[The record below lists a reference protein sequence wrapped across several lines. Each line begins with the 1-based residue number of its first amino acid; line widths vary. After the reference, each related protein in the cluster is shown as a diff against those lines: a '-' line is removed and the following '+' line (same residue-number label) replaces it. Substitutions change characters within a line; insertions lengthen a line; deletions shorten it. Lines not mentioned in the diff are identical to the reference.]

1 MAGDDNTSFISSV
14 LDGSTS
20 SEPWGLAEPSNVP
33 VDRQT
38 PPAPDPTQWVGAASV
53 APATPGSGGG
63 YQFDPETIAKR
74 ITDWEQVIDGIKA
87 DEIQLRVAQT
97 NVVPPSGDTPASA
110 NAKAT
115 FNSIQAAIDHNMSMR
130 QYAQSWL
137 DALHKAN
144 GTYVENDQDTGKGLS
159 GAASA
164 TDGHGLF
171 S

>member
-74 ITDWEQVIDGIKA
+74 ITDWEQVMDGIRSDQRALEYASEKA
-87 DEIQLRVAQT
+87 
-97 NVVPPSGDTPASA
+97 NPPSGDTPAQQ
-110 NAKAT
+110 NAQAT
-115 FNSIQAAIDHNMSMR
+115 RNSITAAINQNLAMQ
-130 QYAQSWL
+130 QYAQAWL
-137 DALHKAN
+137 EALHKAN
-144 GTYVENDQDTGKGLS
+144 GTYVEHDQDTGTGLS
-159 GAASA
+159 GSASA